1 MSTSASK
8 LLSILALA
16 LSVIGIVL
24 LVIFFTTL
32 AGAGVLL
39 VAGIAGLAGVVL
51 GIVGAVKERA
61 RAMSVTGIVLGVI
74 AMLIALGVFLFAL
87 AFVGA
92 LSA

>member
-74 AMLIALGVFLFAL
+74 VALIALGVFLFAL

-92 LSA
+92 FSA